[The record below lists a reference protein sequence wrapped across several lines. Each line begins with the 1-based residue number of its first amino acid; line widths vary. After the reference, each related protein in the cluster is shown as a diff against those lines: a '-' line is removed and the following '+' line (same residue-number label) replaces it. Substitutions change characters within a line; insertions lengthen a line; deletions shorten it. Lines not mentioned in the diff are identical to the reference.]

1 MFERAISSFRISSER
16 RSYRL
21 HLVVKCQ
28 VGQIPRPDRKLID
41 LLEKIEM
48 TVTTEFPIPLHEYQV
63 VPLDPKNPTLT
74 AEQRTQLDKNI
85 QLCRDAIVFFTAI
98 ADAKG
103 LGGHTGG
110 PYDTVPETL
119 IMHGFMEHSKN
130 GGTPE
135 VLPIFFDEAGHR
147 VATQYLMAVLEGDM
161 DIEKLFH
168 YREYLSHLPG
178 HPERGFTPGVKFSS
192 GRLGHMWP
200 FVNGVAIANPNQVVF
215 MLGSDGSQ
223 MEGNDAEA
231 ARLAV
236 AQNLNVKVVVDDN
249 DVTIAGHPSEYLKG
263 FDVSKTLEGHGLT
276 VNTGDGED
284 LDSLYA
290 RMCEAVTHDGP
301 VALMNKRKMCVGIKG
316 LEGSAHGHDVIKT
329 AVAIEHLKSRGRDAA
344 AEYLTTVEKG
354 PGGPSHQ
361 GSDGSSIGKN
371 RDLFGKIM
379 NGILDKIPEEQRI
392 ESIRVF
398 DCDLEGSCGLN
409 HIRAEHPE
417 VFVRGGIME
426 RGNFS
431 AAAGF
436 GYERGKQG
444 VFATFSAFLEMVV
457 SEITMARLNQSNVL
471 AHFSHAGCDDMADN
485 TCHFGLNN
493 MFSDNGL
500 PEEGHDNTRLY
511 FPADQHQFKKC
522 LETIYSQEGLRFI
535 FSTRSGVPDLLNEE
549 GNKVFGD
556 DYEFVPGKDDVIREG
571 TAGYIV
577 TFGETTYRAL
587 DAVIRLKESGTD
599 VGLICKSTLN
609 VYDEEMMAKLAAAP
623 AVLVAESFNVKT
635 GLGSRFGTELLKRG
649 FKGNYNNI
657 GTHKEGSGGLW
668 QQMGYQG
675 LDSDGIM
682 ASMQKLT

>member
-1 MFERAISSFRISSER
+1 MSIA
-16 RSYRL
+16 
-21 HLVVKCQ
+21 
-28 VGQIPRPDRKLID
+28 
-41 LLEKIEM
+41 
-48 TVTTEFPIPLHEYQV
+48 TEFPIPLHEYKV
-63 VPLDPKNPTLT
+63 VALDPNKAVLT
-74 AEQRTQLDKNI
+74 DTQTEQLEKNI
-85 QLCRDAIVFFTAI
+85 QLCRDAIIFFTAI

-119 IMHGFMEHSKN
+119 IMHGFMEHAKN
-130 GGTPE
+130 GGTPN
-135 VLPIFFDEAGHR
+135 VVPIFFDEAGHR
-147 VATQYLMAVLEGDM
+147 VATQYLMAVLEGEM
-161 DIEKLFH
+161 DIEKLYH

-200 FVNGVAIANPNQVVF
+200 FVNGVAIANPGSVVF

-236 AQNLNVKVVVDDN
+236 SQNLNVKLLIDDN
-249 DVTIAGHPSEYLKG
+249 DVTIAGHPSNYMPG
-263 FDVSKTLEGHGLT
+263 YDVSKTLAGHGLDICI
-276 VNTGDGED
+276 GDGED
-284 LDSLYA
+284 LADLYK
-290 RMCEAVTHDGP
+290 RMCQAVTSQGP
-301 VALMNKRKMCVGIKG
+301 KALINKRQMCVGIDG

-329 AVAIEHLKSRGRDAA
+329 ALAIQYLEAKGRKEAA
-344 AEYLTTVEKG
+344 AYLKDVKKG
-354 PGGPSHQ
+354 PGGPTYK
-361 GSDGSSIGKN
+361 GSDANSVGKN
-371 RDLFGKIM
+371 RDAFGKII
-379 NGILDKIPEEQRI
+379 NEIIGNLSEEERI
-392 ESIRVF
+392 ASVRVF

-436 GYERGKQG
+436 GFEKGKQG
-444 VFATFSAFLEMVV
+444 IFGTFSAFLEMVV
-457 SEITMARLNQSNVL
+457 SEITMARLNKSNVI

-493 MFSDNGL
+493 MFAANGL
-500 PEEGHDNTRLY
+500 PDDGHDSTRLY

-522 LETIYSQEGLRFI
+522 LKHIYNEEGLRFI
-535 FSTRSGVPDLLNEE
+535 FSTRSGIPDLLNEAGE
-549 GNKVFGD
+549 QFFGD
-556 DYEFVPGKDDVIREG
+556 GYVFTPGKDDVVYEG
-571 TAGYIV
+571 KDGYIV
-577 TFGETTYRAL
+577 SFGETLYRAA
-587 DAVIRLKESGTD
+587 DAVLKLKADGKD
-599 VGLICKSTLN
+599 VGLICKATLN
-609 VYDEEMMAKLAAAP
+609 VWDEEMMKKLAASP
-623 AVLVAESFNVKT
+623 AVLVAESFNVNT

-657 GTHKEGSGGLW
+657 GTNKEGSGGLW

-675 LDSDGIM
+675 LDSEGIQK
-682 ASMQKLT
+682 SMGALL

>member
-1 MFERAISSFRISSER
+1 MSAS
-16 RSYRL
+16 
-21 HLVVKCQ
+21 
-28 VGQIPRPDRKLID
+28 
-41 LLEKIEM
+41 
-48 TVTTEFPIPLHEYQV
+48 TEFPIPLSDYKV
-63 VPLDPKNPTLT
+63 VALDPQQPTLT
-74 AEQRTQLDKNI
+74 AEQKEQLAANI
-85 QLCRDAIVFFTAI
+85 QLCRDAIIFFTAI

-119 IMHGFMEHSKN
+119 IMHGFMQHARN
-130 GGTPE
+130 GGSPN

-161 DIEKLFH
+161 DVERLLH

-200 FVNGVAIANPNQVVF
+200 YVNGVAIANPDSVVF

-236 AQNLNVKVVVDDN
+236 AQGLNVKLLIDDN
-249 DVTIAGHPSEYLKG
+249 DVTIAGHPSDYLPG
-263 FDVSKTLEGHGLT
+263 FDVSKTLEGHGLSIDI
-276 VNTGDGED
+276 GDGED

-290 RMCEAVTHDGP
+290 RMCAAVTSDGP
-301 VALMNKRKMCVGIKG
+301 VALINKRKMCPNVDG

-329 AVAIEHLKSRGRDAA
+329 AVAVEYLNANGREAA
-344 AEYLTTVEKG
+344 AEYLGTVTKG

-361 GSDGSSIGKN
+361 GSDASSVGKN
-371 RDLFGKIM
+371 RDLFGRIL
-379 NGILDKIPEEQRI
+379 NEILDGIADEERVA
-392 ESIRVF
+392 SVRVF

-409 HIRAEHPE
+409 HVRAEHPE

-426 RGNFS
+426 RGNYS

-436 GYERGKQG
+436 GYEQGKQG

-457 SEITMARLNQSNVL
+457 SEITMARLNSSNVL

-493 MFSDNGL
+493 MYAANGL
-500 PEEGHDNTRLY
+500 PDEGKDTTRLY
-511 FPADQHQFKKC
+511 FPADQHQFRAC
-522 LETIYSQEGLRFI
+522 LKRIYGDEGLRFI
-535 FSTRSGVPDLLNEE
+535 FSTRSGVPDLLTESGE
-549 GNKVFGD
+549 RLFGD
-556 DYEFVPGKDDVIREG
+556 DYVFEPGKDDVVREG

-577 TFGETTYRAL
+577 SFGETTYRAL
-587 DAVIRLKESGTD
+587 DAVIRLKEAGND

-609 VYDEEMMAKLAAAP
+609 VYDDDMMARLVASP
-623 AVLVAESFNVKT
+623 AVLVAESFNVNT
-635 GLGSRFGTELLKRG
+635 GLGSRLGTELLKRG
-649 FKGNYNNI
+649 FKGSYNNI
-657 GTHKEGSGGLW
+657 GTNKEGSGGLW

-675 LDSDGIM
+675 VDADGILAAM
-682 ASMQKLT
+682 TDLLG

>member
-1 MFERAISSFRISSER
+1 MSVA
-16 RSYRL
+16 
-21 HLVVKCQ
+21 
-28 VGQIPRPDRKLID
+28 
-41 LLEKIEM
+41 
-48 TVTTEFPIPLHEYQV
+48 TEFPIPLNEYKV
-63 VPLDPKNPTLT
+63 VALDPKQPKLT
-74 AEQRTQLDKNI
+74 GEQREQLAANI
-85 QLCRDAIVFFTAI
+85 QLCRDAIIFFTAI

-119 IMHGFMEHSKN
+119 IMHGFIENARK
-130 GGTPE
+130 GGSPD

-168 YREYLSHLPG
+168 YREYLSHMPG
-178 HPERGFTPGVKFSS
+178 HPEKGFTPGVKFSS

-200 FVNGVAIANPNQVVF
+200 FVNGVAIANPDKVLF

-236 AQNLNVKVVVDDN
+236 AQNLNLKLLIDDN
-249 DVTIAGHPSEYLKG
+249 DVTIAGHPSDYLPG
-263 FDVSKTLEGHGLT
+263 FSVANTLEGHGLK
-276 VNTGDGED
+276 VDIGDGED
-284 LDSLYA
+284 LDALYA
-290 RMCEAVTHDGP
+290 RMCAAVITDGP
-301 VALMNKRKMCVGIKG
+301 IALMNRRKMCPGIEG

-329 AVAIEHLKSRGRDAA
+329 AVAIDYLNANGRKEAA
-344 AEYLTTVEKG
+344 DYLGGVTKG

-361 GSDGSSIGKN
+361 GSDAKSVGKN
-371 RDLFGKIM
+371 RDLFGKIL
-379 NGILDKIPEEQRI
+379 NEILDGIPEAKRI
-392 ESIRVF
+392 DSVRVF

-409 HIRAEHPE
+409 HVRASHPE

-436 GYERGKQG
+436 GFEKGKQG
-444 VFATFSAFLEMVV
+444 IFATFSAFLEMVV
-457 SEITMARLNQSNVL
+457 SEATMARLNGSNVL

-493 MFSDNGL
+493 MFAANGL
-500 PEEGHDNTRLY
+500 PDEGKDTTRLY
-511 FPADQHQFKKC
+511 FPADQHQFRAC
-522 LETIYSQEGLRFI
+522 VNTIYDQEGLRFI
-535 FSTRSGVPDLLNEE
+535 FSTRSGVPDLLDED
-549 GNKVFGD
+549 GNRIFGD
-556 DYEFVPGKDDVIREG
+556 DYKYVSGKDEVIREG

-587 DAVIRLKESGTD
+587 DAVIRLKEAGHD

-609 VYDEEMMAKLAAAP
+609 VYDEDMMKKLAASP
-623 AVLVAESFNVKT
+623 AVLVAESFNVNT
-635 GLGSRFGTELLKRG
+635 GLGSKFGTELLKRG
-649 FKGNYNNI
+649 FKGSYNNI
-657 GTHKEGSGGLW
+657 GTNKEGSGGLW

-675 LDSDGIM
+675 VDADGILE
-682 ASMQKLT
+682 SMKGLL

>member
-1 MFERAISSFRISSER
+1 MSAS
-16 RSYRL
+16 
-21 HLVVKCQ
+21 
-28 VGQIPRPDRKLID
+28 
-41 LLEKIEM
+41 
-48 TVTTEFPIPLHEYQV
+48 TEFPIPLSDYKV
-63 VPLDPKNPTLT
+63 VALDPQQPTLT
-74 AEQRTQLDKNI
+74 AEQKEQLAANI
-85 QLCRDAIVFFTAI
+85 QLCRDAIIFFTAI

-119 IMHGFMEHSKN
+119 IMHGFMQHARN
-130 GGTPE
+130 GGSPN

-161 DIEKLFH
+161 DVERLLH

-200 FVNGVAIANPNQVVF
+200 YVNGVAIANPDSVVF

-236 AQNLNVKVVVDDN
+236 AQGLNVKLLIDDN
-249 DVTIAGHPSEYLKG
+249 DVTIAGHPSDYLPG
-263 FDVSKTLEGHGLT
+263 FDVSKTLEGHGLSIDI
-276 VNTGDGED
+276 GDGED

-290 RMCEAVTHDGP
+290 RMCAAVTSDGP
-301 VALMNKRKMCVGIKG
+301 VALINKRKMCPNVDG

-329 AVAIEHLKSRGRDAA
+329 AVAVEYLNANGREAA
-344 AEYLTTVEKG
+344 AEYLGTVTKG
-354 PGGPSHQ
+354 PGGPTHQ
-361 GSDGSSIGKN
+361 GSDASSVGKN
-371 RDLFGKIM
+371 RDLFGRIL
-379 NGILDKIPEEQRI
+379 NEILDGIADEERVA
-392 ESIRVF
+392 SVRVF

-409 HIRAEHPE
+409 HVRAEHPE

-426 RGNFS
+426 RGNYS

-436 GYERGKQG
+436 GYEKGKQG

-457 SEITMARLNQSNVL
+457 SEITMARLNSSNVL

-493 MFSDNGL
+493 MYAANGL
-500 PEEGHDNTRLY
+500 PDEGKDTTRLY
-511 FPADQHQFKKC
+511 FPADQHQFRAC
-522 LETIYSQEGLRFI
+522 LKRIYGDEGLRFI
-535 FSTRSGVPDLLNEE
+535 FSTRSGVPDLLTESGE
-549 GNKVFGD
+549 RLFGD
-556 DYEFVPGKDDVIREG
+556 DYVFEPSKDDVVREG

-577 TFGETTYRAL
+577 SFGETTYRAL
-587 DAVIRLKESGTD
+587 DAVIRLKEAGND

-609 VYDEEMMAKLAAAP
+609 VYDDDMMARLVASP
-623 AVLVAESFNVKT
+623 AVLVAESFNVNT
-635 GLGSRFGTELLKRG
+635 GLGSRLGTELLKRG
-649 FKGNYNNI
+649 FKGSYNNI
-657 GTHKEGSGGLW
+657 GTNKEGSGGLW

-675 LDSDGIM
+675 VDADGILAAM
-682 ASMQKLT
+682 TDLLG